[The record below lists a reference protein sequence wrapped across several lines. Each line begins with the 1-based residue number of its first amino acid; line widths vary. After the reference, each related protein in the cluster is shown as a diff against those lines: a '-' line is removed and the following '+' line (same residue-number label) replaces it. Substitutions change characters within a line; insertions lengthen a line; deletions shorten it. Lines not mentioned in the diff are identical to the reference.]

1 MKTSVL
7 LKNNMS
13 KPLILVTN
21 DDGITSK
28 GIRELVNIASQLGE
42 VFVVAPD
49 SPQSGMGHAITVD
62 KTLHVK
68 KSHIFEGITSYECS
82 GTPADCVKLAK
93 HHFLK
98 GKKIDLV
105 LSGINHGNNASLS
118 VIYSGTMSAAV
129 EAAIEGIPAIGF
141 SLDQFGYDIDFSHT
155 RPFAATIIA
164 KVLSDGLPK
173 HMALNVNFPK
183 ISDEEIKGIKVV
195 RQTNGYWNEEFD
207 ERVSPSGR
215 PYFWMGGEFVN
226 REPEATDNDIWALQ
240 NNYVAVVPVHYDRTD
255 YQSLEKLG
263 EQFFSN

>member
-1 MKTSVL
+1 
-7 LKNNMS
+7 MS

-28 GIRELVNIASQLGE
+28 GILELVNIASQIGE

-68 KSHIFEGITSYECS
+68 KSHIFEGISSYECS

-129 EAAIEGIPAIGF
+129 EASIEGIPAIGF
-141 SLDQFGYDIDFSHT
+141 SLDQFGYDADFSHT
-155 RPFAATIIA
+155 RSYIKTIIE
-164 KVLSDGLPK
+164 KVLNDGLPK

-183 ISDEEIKGIKVV
+183 NSENPLKGIKVV
-195 RQTNGYWNEEFD
+195 RQTNGYWNEVFD

-226 REPEATDNDIWALQ
+226 REPEATDNDMWALE

-255 YQSLEKLG
+255 YKSLDTLG
-263 EQFFSN
+263 ENFFKTD